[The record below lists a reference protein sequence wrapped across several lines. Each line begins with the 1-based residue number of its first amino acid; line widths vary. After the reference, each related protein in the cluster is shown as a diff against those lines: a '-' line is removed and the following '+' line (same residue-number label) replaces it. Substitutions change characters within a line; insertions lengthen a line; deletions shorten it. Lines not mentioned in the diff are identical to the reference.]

1 MLATRAGEVVL
12 HAPVVYQEIDGERR
26 PVDGAWALRDEGRA
40 GFTLGHYDVAQ
51 PLIIDPVLEF
61 STYLGGSGSEDA
73 LDNMGV
79 ALDASGNIYIA
90 GTTDSADF
98 PTTGDIQDQFVAIT
112 DAFVVKLDPS
122 GSQTLYA
129 TYLGGDGLDSGQ
141 AVAVDEDGNAYVGG
155 FTSSTDFPTLAPL
168 QGTSGGDFDGFV
180 AKLDPTGSSLVYST
194 YIGGSGRDFVLG
206 IDVDDVGQVYMTGD
220 VESVDFPTL
229 NPLQPVWGGVWDAW
243 AAKLTASGDV
253 LAYSTYLGGSFADS
267 GLDIKVDANGFVYV
281 AGFTISSDF
290 PTANAFQDVSAG
302 DVEAYVLKLAP
313 DGSAFVYSTFLGGDN
328 TDRALGIDV
337 DNFGNA
343 YVVGDSHDETFQLA
357 RARPERHANIE
368 LSSSRARG
376 VRQDATQPDERHAR
390 CLVAGAAVQLSA
402 GAAGSSLP
410 PTTWSLWR
418 AASGATCSP
427 MPTAT
432 AQRVDAVPEGNMTKQ
447 AIGPIATLVTALAVF
462 YGSSALTQGLSSMRA
477 KALGVPYRGVTTDG
491 NVLSDLFSIRASG
504 VSTAPVK
511 GAAEE
516 FLGGLT
522 KEQHAKT
529 VYAVD
534 DIEWR
539 RWDNVHRA
547 PRQGVR
553 FGEMNE
559 AQRELAYGLLRASL
573 SAKGLEK
580 SRNVMRLNEHLAE
593 LTSKRDEYGEGLYHL
608 TVMGE
613 PSETKPWGWQLDGH
627 HLAINYFVLGDQVV
641 MTPAFMGSEP
651 VEALSGK
658 YIGVRVMQ
666 EEQDQGLAL
675 MEALSPEQQSRAILS
690 TEKTRVNAL
699 AQAYNDNLVLDYAGI
714 PASELTPEQR
724 SLLRAVIEEYVGNM
738 DDGHAKIRMG
748 EVEAHLDATYF
759 AWIGDTGPDSVFYYR
774 VHSPVI
780 LIEFD
785 HQGPIALEGPRV
797 ASRRH
802 VHSVVRTPN
811 GNDYGKDLLRQHY
824 EAHQND
830 REHGHLH

>member
-1 MLATRAGEVVL
+1 MFRQFSALGTVCIALWATACTQDQGLTGSRPVLARAIEWDMGPLGPPVRSDVREVVPDLARLSMQFEQNRGQMDPRVRFMSRGRGYQLFLTNSEAVLVLRGNRPRTEEPKAQYGTVQIPEVDGDKSILRMSLVGALTPESVRGSQALSTRVNYLRGSDPSRWQKAVPTFARVEYAKVYPGIDLVYYGNQQRLEYDFKVRAGADPSQLTLGFDGAERIEVDDSGDLVLATRAGEVVL

-155 FTSSTDFPTLAPL
+155 FISSTDFPTLAPL

-302 DVEAYVLKLAP
+302 DVEAYVLKLTP

-376 VRQDATQPDERHAR
+376 VRQDATQPDERHR
-390 CLVAGAAVQLSA
+390 
-402 GAAGSSLP
+402 
-410 PTTWSLWR
+410 
-418 AASGATCSP
+418 
-427 MPTAT
+427 
-432 AQRVDAVPEGNMTKQ
+432 
-447 AIGPIATLVTALAVF
+447 
-462 YGSSALTQGLSSMRA
+462 
-477 KALGVPYRGVTTDG
+477 
-491 NVLSDLFSIRASG
+491 
-504 VSTAPVK
+504 
-511 GAAEE
+511 
-516 FLGGLT
+516 
-522 KEQHAKT
+522 
-529 VYAVD
+529 
-534 DIEWR
+534 
-539 RWDNVHRA
+539 
-547 PRQGVR
+547 
-553 FGEMNE
+553 E
-559 AQRELAYGLLRASL
+559 ACDTE
-573 SAKGLEK
+573 
-580 SRNVMRLNEHLAE
+580 
-593 LTSKRDEYGEGLYHL
+593 
-608 TVMGE
+608 
-613 PSETKPWGWQLDGH
+613 
-627 HLAINYFVLGDQVV
+627 
-641 MTPAFMGSEP
+641 GSEQA
-651 VEALSGK
+651 E
-658 YIGVRVMQ
+658 
-666 EEQDQGLAL
+666 
-675 MEALSPEQQSRAILS
+675 
-690 TEKTRVNAL
+690 TESFWR
-699 AQAYNDNLVLDYAGI
+699 D
-714 PASELTPEQR
+714 
-724 SLLRAVIEEYVGNM
+724 
-738 DDGHAKIRMG
+738 
-748 EVEAHLDATYF
+748 
-759 AWIGDTGPDSVFYYR
+759 
-774 VHSPVI
+774 
-780 LIEFD
+780 
-785 HQGPIALEGPRV
+785 
-797 ASRRH
+797 
-802 VHSVVRTPN
+802 
-811 GNDYGKDLLRQHY
+811 
-824 EAHQND
+824 
-830 REHGHLH
+830 